1 MPGMA
6 SVLSA
11 EEIDAV
17 ARFVKVRLTAPAATP
32 AAN

>member
-1 MPGMA
+1 MA
-6 SVLSA
+6 SILSA

-17 ARFVKVRLTAPAATP
+17 ARFVKVRLAGPTAGP